1 MNPIVRRRIRQV
13 TQRWWVV
20 LLVVGVAVLS
30 AVPALIFAKPTYIGT
45 STLVLSSP
53 GRNPVD
59 DATMAVG
66 YTSLFNEPEMLTR
79 LRAGRKI
86 PPEVTFVA
94 RTVAASPILAIEAT
108 ASDPEIAQRS
118 AANMAEA
125 FRDDIN
131 SVRTKGNDKA
141 ILSTQKQL
149 DMLLADPGP
158 DGLINPLAPVVQQ
171 RLDTLRSDSTNQLRD
186 LQLQA
191 GVTVVAPNAVF
202 ELAVR
207 VLGGVLLG
215 VLAALGLAALSTR
228 LTDAADLAEKIGLEP
243 LVEVP
248 AGGSIPLNRLRE
260 DRLRTLANYVSLQD
274 QAKSM
279 VVALTDCRGAHG
291 ARELA
296 EALARLSAQQGYR
309 TVLVYADNDD
319 AQHAQHAGF
328 NDALVNSE
336 LANAS
341 LRDGAVDSL
350 LVMGAGPVVADRYP
364 LLSRDRILA
373 VFDELRAAADTIVVA
388 APPITET
395 LDAQSIC
402 ATADFTIVV
411 AGSHSSR
418 AGDVSAAV
426 DALADA
432 RAVLLGAVL
441 IDGRKRRSRRRLS
454 WRRAAANRS
463 DGRADVDRGEIACG
477 QSE

>member
-1 MNPIVRRRIRQV
+1 MNPIVRRRIQQV

-30 AVPALIFAKPTYIGT
+30 AVPALLFANPTYIGT
-45 STLVLSSP
+45 STLILSSP

-66 YTSLFNEPEMLTR
+66 YSSLFNEPEMLTR

-86 PPEVTFVA
+86 PADVTFIA

-108 ASDPEIAQRS
+108 ASDPEIAQKA

-131 SVRTKGNDKA
+131 SVRKKGNDKA

-158 DGLINPLAPVVQQ
+158 DGLINPMAPVVQQ
-171 RLDTLRSDSTNQLRD
+171 RLDGLRSDSTNQLRD
-186 LQLQA
+186 LQLEA
-191 GVTVVAPNAVF
+191 GVAVVAPNAMF
-202 ELAVR
+202 ELAIR
-207 VLGGVLLG
+207 IMGGLLLG
-215 VLAALGLAALSTR
+215 ILAALGLAALSTR
-228 LTDAADLAEKIGLEP
+228 LTNAADLSDKTGLEP
-243 LVEVP
+243 LVEIP
-248 AGGSIPLNRLRE
+248 AGGSIQLNRLRE

-279 VVALTDCRGAHG
+279 VVALTDCRGARG

-319 AQHAQHAGF
+319 SKHPQRPGF
-328 NDALVNSE
+328 NDALVNSA
-336 LANAS
+336 LANGL

-350 LVMGAGPVVADRYP
+350 LVMGAGPVVADRYS
-364 LLSRDRILA
+364 LMSRDRILA

-388 APPITET
+388 APSIVDT

-418 AGDVSAAV
+418 TGDVGAAV

-441 IDGRKRRSRRRLS
+441 IDGRKRRTRGRLS
-454 WRRAAANRS
+454 WRRAGVNRS
-463 DGRADVDRGEIACG
+463 GNRVDAHRGEIACG